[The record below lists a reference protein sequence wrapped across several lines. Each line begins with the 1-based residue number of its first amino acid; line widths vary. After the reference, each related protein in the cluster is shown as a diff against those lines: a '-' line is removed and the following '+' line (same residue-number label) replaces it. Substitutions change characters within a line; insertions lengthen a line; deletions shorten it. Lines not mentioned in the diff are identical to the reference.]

1 MELRELSASAPLSR
15 VRLEKQTLTEATRKI
30 GSALRAVADAKRPA
44 AGPLVALPPSLSS
57 DGRVRVYLRLKHV
70 GAAELES
77 LRQLGARIET
87 SREALNVVQAAIEP
101 KDVKRLA
108 ALSFVEALNPAD
120 VPVFRVGAATTE
132 GDQAARADLARMLGF
147 DGSGVTVG
155 VISDGIDSLTVSQAS
170 GDLGEVTVPNDVRC
184 RAGTGDEGTAI
195 LEIVHDIAPGAKLL
209 FSGPG
214 TSVEMIEAVEC
225 LTAAGADVIVD
236 DVGFLGEP
244 FFQDG
249 PVATAVR
256 AAVQAGVSYHSAAGN
271 DGQDY
276 LEQDYR
282 ASPSTSFH
290 DFFGGPVDNTDGILI
305 DGFGLLRCV
314 LQWADPFG
322 HAADDYD
329 LYVLDE
335 FLTPV
340 ASSTDVQTGTQDPR
354 EFVAVVNASPFP
366 AVAFIVID
374 KFSGE
379 ARRMKLLCIGGS
391 IWEYSSAGGIFG
403 HPAVPEVV
411 TVGAIDVSD
420 PGEDDVEDFSSRG
433 PVTITVPAIESR
445 AKPDIAAFDG
455 VSISNAGGFPQCPPF
470 CRFFGTSAAAPHSA
484 AVAAL
489 MRSKNPR
496 LTARSVHTIL
506 RSTAVDIGPGGTD
519 FAAGAG
525 RLDALAAVNAVPLA
539 QCLEDA
545 ACDDGNVCTV
555 DACADDGVC
564 RHDALV
570 CPDDGNVC
578 DGVATCDPGVGC
590 VRSFPLV
597 CDDGDD
603 CTVDACD
610 RVLGCG
616 HLPLPAGTGL
626 ACRLGR
632 LTSSDACRA
641 AGNPWIEKLIDKR
654 VPQIQKRLRAADHAS
669 KRRGRALVKQARR
682 MVLKLRADVKR
693 GSKRHGLD
701 EPCVSE
707 VVAALTEQAASIREL
722 RF

>member
-1 MELRELSASAPLSR
+1 RRRSSPSSSSVRSRRARCRRRAPWRRPRRCRRGPPASRASRGPGRRRRGPPRDRSRPPARRARVRRPPRSPRRRARTTPRAGRGARRRTPRARSGARPRRRAPDRRPRRQRRARSCGPSTGAVEVGQGGRMRCDNATRIVRREPPALPTLTMRTRLKGAFPAVLLCTIASLTASRIRAASPLPRSVPLTSSMELRELSASAPLSR

-290 DFFGGPVDNTDGILI
+290 DF
-305 DGFGLLRCV
+305 
-314 LQWADPFG
+314 
-322 HAADDYD
+322 
-329 LYVLDE
+329 
-335 FLTPV
+335 
-340 ASSTDVQTGTQDPR
+340 
-354 EFVAVVNASPFP
+354 
-366 AVAFIVID
+366 
-374 KFSGE
+374 
-379 ARRMKLLCIGGS
+379 
-391 IWEYSSAGGIFG
+391 
-403 HPAVPEVV
+403 
-411 TVGAIDVSD
+411 
-420 PGEDDVEDFSSRG
+420 
-433 PVTITVPAIESR
+433 
-445 AKPDIAAFDG
+445 
-455 VSISNAGGFPQCPPF
+455 
-470 CRFFGTSAAAPHSA
+470 
-484 AVAAL
+484 
-489 MRSKNPR
+489 
-496 LTARSVHTIL
+496 
-506 RSTAVDIGPGGTD
+506 
-519 FAAGAG
+519 
-525 RLDALAAVNAVPLA
+525 
-539 QCLEDA
+539 
-545 ACDDGNVCTV
+545 
-555 DACADDGVC
+555 
-564 RHDALV
+564 
-570 CPDDGNVC
+570 
-578 DGVATCDPGVGC
+578 
-590 VRSFPLV
+590 
-597 CDDGDD
+597 
-603 CTVDACD
+603 
-610 RVLGCG
+610 
-616 HLPLPAGTGL
+616 
-626 ACRLGR
+626 
-632 LTSSDACRA
+632 
-641 AGNPWIEKLIDKR
+641 
-654 VPQIQKRLRAADHAS
+654 
-669 KRRGRALVKQARR
+669 
-682 MVLKLRADVKR
+682 
-693 GSKRHGLD
+693 
-701 EPCVSE
+701 
-707 VVAALTEQAASIREL
+707 
-722 RF
+722 